1 MARLRTAERQLP
13 PGTSSEDE
21 CGGAGELR
29 LPLPH
34 PLTRAPRALALSA
47 LCFSRAPALSLSAC
61 AYFFHALALS
71 LSFFSRRFSCVFPL
85 SRAEASSYG
94 ARHARFGAIWTPKRR
109 FLDASAVRRTPHES
123 KASRLLRRC
132 ACSALA
138 LKRCLSD
145 ALKTLGKTYF
155 NGGTFRFSA
164 GLRPLSNAFRA

>member
-13 PGTSSEDE
+13 PAPAARMNAAARVS
-21 CGGAGELR
+21 CGFLF
-29 LPLPH
+29 
-34 PLTRAPRALALSA
+34 LTRSLGSPARLLS
-47 LCFSRAPALSLSAC
+47 LRSVSPARQLSLSAC
-61 AYFFHALALS
+61 ACFFRALALS
-71 LSFFSRRFSCVFPL
+71 LSFFSCRFSCVFPL

-123 KASRLLRRC
+123 KARRLLRRR

-145 ALKTLGKTYF
+145 ALKTLVYGNERQAIQKKTIPHVVI
-155 NGGTFRFSA
+155 S
-164 GLRPLSNAFRA
+164 

>member
-1 MARLRTAERQLP
+1 MRAQLHGFLRWKRARLHGSAADGRAATS

-34 PLTRAPRALALSA
+34 PLTRPPRAPALSA
-47 LCFSRAPALSLSAC
+47 LCFSRAPVLSLCVRLFLPCARALSFL
-61 AYFFHALALS
+61 
-71 LSFFSRRFSCVFPL
+71 FSRRFSCVFPL

-123 KASRLLRRC
+123 KASRLLRRR

-138 LKRCLSD
+138 LKR
-145 ALKTLGKTYF
+145 
-155 NGGTFRFSA
+155 R
-164 GLRPLSNAFRA
+164 LSNT